1 MTTATQACFDVCS
14 PISFAGALLW
24 PSPYGGRVLPGSRVH
39 PRLFTAQAVTA

>member
-14 PISFAGALLW
+14 PISFAGALFGAFA
-24 PSPYGGRVLPGSRVH
+24 YGGRVLPGSRVH